1 MSAELILETHGPE
14 ETQRVGR
21 CLGRHATPGDIVLLA
36 GDLGTGKTTL
46 TQGIA
51 WGLGVR
57 EHARSPTFV
66 LVTEYAGRMPL
77 YHADLYRI
85 DSLAEAWDLG
95 LDEYFLGEG
104 VSVVEWA
111 DRALSDFPEDH
122 LWVRLERLDEDSR
135 RLRLVARGARYE
147 ALVEAVGVDLAKPEG
162 G

>member
-1 MSAELILETHGPE
+1 MSAELILETHAPE

-21 CLGRHATPGDIVLLA
+21 CLGRHAEPGDIVLLA

-77 YHADLYRI
+77 YHADLYRV
-85 DSLAEAWDLG
+85 DSLAEVWDLG
-95 LDEYFLGEG
+95 LDEYFFGEG

-111 DRALSDFPEDH
+111 DRALTDFPEDH

-135 RLRLVARGARYE
+135 RLRLVARGPRYE
-147 ALVEAVGVDLAKPEG
+147 ALVEAVRGDLAKPEG
-162 G
+162 E

>member
-1 MSAELILETHGPE
+1 MIADLVLETHGPE
-14 ETQRVGR
+14 ETQQVGR
-21 CLGRHATPGDIVLLA
+21 CLGSHAMPGDIVLLA
-36 GDLGTGKTTL
+36 GDLGAGKTTL

-51 WGLGVR
+51 WGMGVL

-77 YHADLYRI
+77 YHADLYRV

-147 ALVEAVGVDLAKPEG
+147 ALVEAVRVDMAKAEG
-162 G
+162 P